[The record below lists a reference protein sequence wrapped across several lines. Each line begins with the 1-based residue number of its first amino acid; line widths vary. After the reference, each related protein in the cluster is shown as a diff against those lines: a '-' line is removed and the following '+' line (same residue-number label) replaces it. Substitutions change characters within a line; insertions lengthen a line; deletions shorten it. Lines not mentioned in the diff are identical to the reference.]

1 MRRRSCSARPRLRV
15 RAFETEGFTPRTVQ
29 TSRPSPGSAPAS
41 AVIEER
47 GRSVTTRPGPDE
59 KVFTMLLIGVDPQ
72 DEAQIRS
79 YELIGRAFLDPDDPT
94 GVLVNAAWA
103 ARQRPGGG

>member
-1 MRRRSCSARPRLRV
+1 M
-15 RAFETEGFTPRTVQ
+15 
-29 TSRPSPGSAPAS
+29 
-41 AVIEER
+41 IEER

-59 KVFTMLLIGVDPQ
+59 KVFTMLLIGVDPL

-79 YELIGRAFLDPDDPT
+79 YELLDGQFLDPNDPT

-103 ARQRPGGG
+103 RANGLGVGDELWLNAAPPP